1 MEFSKWDH
9 CRLWANGHFLK
20 FNVVANVKR
29 LLQNSSRFLKSSKI
43 YSKIYFSVPR
53 LTSLPMVPL
62 ISAVMPIFAS
72 RGCSLQEVRVQIP
85 STVTTTTIATILVV
99 LMVKI
104 HHPHQLVAKKCMPI
118 YSCSYAIKVCVNT
131 VVEFYDV
138 YIHHSFNYIFP
149 SCHAQSVY
157 HT

>member
-1 MEFSKWDH
+1 M
-9 CRLWANGHFLK
+9 
-20 FNVVANVKR
+20 
-29 LLQNSSRFLKSSKI
+29 QNSSRFLKSSKI

-138 YIHHSFNYIFP
+138 YITVSTTVPAPLKGAPYIQKSFFGP
-149 SCHAQSVY
+149 SDY
-157 HT
+157 HIKSS